1 MKTLITLL
9 TALVLSTSAMADK
22 PFKVLGDNKVYYSA
36 FNSSFIDPKIASE
49 NNIVRGADRGLI
61 NIAVVPNDK
70 ESGGITALVK
80 GTVTNIIQQSQ
91 KLDFFEVREGDVVY
105 YLASFKFDHE
115 DSLTFK
121 IEVKADPNKPSETL
135 TFRKT
140 FYEDGK

>member
-9 TALVLSTSAMADK
+9 ATLVISASAIADQSYK
-22 PFKVLGDNKVYYSA
+22 ALGDNKVYYSA

-49 NNIVRGADRGLI
+49 YNIVRGADRGLV

-70 ESGGITALVK
+70 EAGGITALIK

-91 KLDFFEVREGDVVY
+91 TLDFLEVREGDVVY

-121 IEVKADPNKPSETL
+121 IDVKADPNKPSETL